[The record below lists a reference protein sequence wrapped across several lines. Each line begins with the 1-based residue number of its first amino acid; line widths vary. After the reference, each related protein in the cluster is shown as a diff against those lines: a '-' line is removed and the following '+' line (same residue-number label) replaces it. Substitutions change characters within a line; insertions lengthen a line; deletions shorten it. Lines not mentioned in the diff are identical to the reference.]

1 MFLGGEIMI
10 NQAMGSMT
18 RRMLLGTS
26 MVALAAIGFQAAPT
40 DAEELVLKY
49 NRWLP
54 TTHPQDVEGL
64 LPFFD
69 EVAEV
74 TEGRVRI
81 EPTTAALA
89 PPPRQM
95 EAVKAGV
102 VDIAYGGQSLTPG
115 LFPLADIVALPF
127 VGDSAEAVAVA
138 FWRTHNEFFAEKEDY
153 PGVQLLALAAVS
165 PYNIYSSGKIVESV
179 DDLSGMKLRSTGA
192 IAPQIAEALGA
203 VPVPIDITGMYD
215 ALSKKILDGA
225 MNNDDQMR
233 AFGVTEFVKQRIA
246 IPGGL
251 LGAPLYLIM
260 NEGKWDQ
267 ISPEDQAAIMELA
280 GETLGARLSRLA
292 DISGTQ
298 GIQMME
304 AQGTT
309 LSTADDAMMAEL
321 KARLKPIE
329 DAWIAQADNLGV
341 DGAAALQMM
350 RDTAAEV
357 VADKQPIDD
366 D

>member
-26 MVALAAIGFQAAPT
+26 MVALAAIGFQAAPA

-102 VDIAYGGQSLTPG
+102 VDIAYGGQPRPSPSRSGGRTTISSPKRKIIRACTCSRSRRSL
-115 LFPLADIVALPF
+115 
-127 VGDSAEAVAVA
+127 
-138 FWRTHNEFFAEKEDY
+138 RTTSIHRARSSK
-153 PGVQLLALAAVS
+153 VS
-165 PYNIYSSGKIVESV
+165 TICRG
-179 DDLSGMKLRSTGA
+179 
-192 IAPQIAEALGA
+192 
-203 VPVPIDITGMYD
+203 
-215 ALSKKILDGA
+215 
-225 MNNDDQMR
+225 
-233 AFGVTEFVKQRIA
+233 
-246 IPGGL
+246 
-251 LGAPLYLIM
+251 
-260 NEGKWDQ
+260 
-267 ISPEDQAAIMELA
+267 
-280 GETLGARLSRLA
+280 
-292 DISGTQ
+292 
-298 GIQMME
+298 
-304 AQGTT
+304 
-309 LSTADDAMMAEL
+309 
-321 KARLKPIE
+321 
-329 DAWIAQADNLGV
+329 
-341 DGAAALQMM
+341 
-350 RDTAAEV
+350 
-357 VADKQPIDD
+357 
-366 D
+366 